1 MSFYYF
7 ERNCIRYKTI
17 YTTKKGE
24 HFYMICHK
32 LWTHCLKGSALDL
45 FSLWPTRIISF
56 LKASLQLIT
65 VGMMFLKIQPF
76 QHLHIHHE
84 IVMIVSI
91 LQLLR
96 SYCFICRATNW
107 MLEVFGGEIPI
118 ILQHLFV
125 KSHLRNNGLWF
136 HLFKV
141 CNSRMCMIQAPCV
154 FSLALILCLTFLA
167 GATKRFFLLCL
178 TFKVPH
184 KHE

>member
-1 MSFYYF
+1 MYFYYF
-7 ERNCIRYKTI
+7 EGNCICYKTI

-24 HFYMICHK
+24 HFYRICHK
-32 LWTHCLKGSALDL
+32 LWTHCLKGSALNL

-65 VGMMFLKIQPF
+65 VGRMFLKIQPF

-96 SYCFICRATNW
+96 SCCFICRATNW

-118 ILQHLFV
+118 ILQHLFCEIAPKEQWV
-125 KSHLRNNGLWF
+125 VVSSLWSIQFSHV
-136 HLFKV
+136 HDSSSMCLFLSIDLV
-141 CNSRMCMIQAPCV
+141 FNIPCRSNQKT
-154 FSLALILCLTFLA
+154 FFALFDI
-167 GATKRFFLLCL
+167 
-178 TFKVPH
+178 
-184 KHE
+184 